1 MVADWSARST
11 DKTRPCCRFAP
22 PSCLI
27 ARTPTALGEMRF
39 PAPPIELGSAA
50 AQAFSLCARPRIT
63 YRRTLDYVGD
73 DRAANNVPTSVAPFF
88 NPTNLWTN
96 R

>member
-1 MVADWSARST
+1 MVADWPARGT
-11 DKTRPCCRFAP
+11 DETRPCCRFAP
-22 PSCLI
+22 PSRLM

-50 AQAFSLCARPRIT
+50 SRAFSLCARPRIA
-63 YRRTLDYVGD
+63 YRRRLDYVGD
-73 DRAANNVPTSVAPFF
+73 ERAANNVLTSVAPFF
-88 NPTNLWTN
+88 NPTNPLTN